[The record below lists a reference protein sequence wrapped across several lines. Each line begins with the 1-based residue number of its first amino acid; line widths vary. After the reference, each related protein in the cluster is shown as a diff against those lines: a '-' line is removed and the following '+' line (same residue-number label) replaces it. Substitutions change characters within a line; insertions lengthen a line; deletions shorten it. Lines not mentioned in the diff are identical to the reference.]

1 MKWIKRLF
9 GREAAG
15 SNGSDGDSGMIS
27 CQDALERLYE
37 YLDKELDDSWQDRVT
52 AHFDVCSR
60 CYPHLTFER
69 TFLDVVRKTEPTE
82 GPPEELKGRI
92 LELLAKEGLE
102 PS

>member
-37 YLDKELDDSWQDRVT
+37 YLDKELDDS
-52 AHFDVCSR
+52 CSR